1 MKNFIAIVLLAIIV
15 FGFSV
20 GLFGWF
26 GLVLFAAIVVAL
38 AISMIMSLENRITE
52 LENRLNETIAEK
64 EEPAVDSLS
73 DEVTE

>member
-1 MKNFIAIVLLAIIV
+1 MKNFIAIVLLSIIV

-26 GLVLFAAIVVAL
+26 GLVLFAALFVAL

-52 LENRLNETIAEK
+52 LESRLSETMAEK
-64 EEPAVDSLS
+64 EEPAGDRLS

>member
-1 MKNFIAIVLLAIIV
+1 MKNFIAIVLLSIIV

-26 GLVLFAAIVVAL
+26 GLVLFATLFVAL

-52 LENRLNETIAEK
+52 LENRLSDTSSEK
-64 EEPAVDSLS
+64 EEPAGDGLL
-73 DEVTE
+73 

>member
-1 MKNFIAIVLLAIIV
+1 MKNFIAIILLAIIV

-26 GLVLFAAIVVAL
+26 GLVLFAAIFIAL

-52 LENRLNETIAEK
+52 LENRLNESSTEKIDTAEDDTS
-64 EEPAVDSLS
+64 V
-73 DEVTE
+73 EVTE

>member
-26 GLVLFAAIVVAL
+26 GLVLFAAIFVAL

-52 LENRLNETIAEK
+52 LENRLNETMAEK
-64 EEPAVDSLS
+64 EETAVDSLS

>member
-52 LENRLNETIAEK
+52 LENRLNETNTEK
-64 EEPAVDSLS
+64 EEPAGDSLS

>member
-52 LENRLNETIAEK
+52 LENRLNETMAEK
-64 EEPAVDSLS
+64 KEPAVDSLS

>member
-26 GLVLFAAIVVAL
+26 GLVIFAAIFVAL

-52 LENRLNETIAEK
+52 LESKLSEISAKK
-64 EEPAVDSLS
+64 EEPAGDRPSE
-73 DEVTE
+73 EVTE

>member
-26 GLVLFAAIVVAL
+26 GLVVFAAIYMAFS
-38 AISMIMSLENRITE
+38 ISMIMSLENRIIE
-52 LENRLNETIAEK
+52 LENKINGTSSEK
-64 EEPAVDSLS
+64 KDPAADTPSE
-73 DEVTE
+73 EVTE

>member
-26 GLVLFAAIVVAL
+26 GLVLFAAIFVAL

-52 LENRLNETIAEK
+52 LESKLSEISAEK
-64 EEPAVDSLS
+64 GEPAGDRPSE
-73 DEVTE
+73 EVTE